1 MAKIQNI
8 DGFKLELNLVYFNS
22 GLLMK
27 KIILTLLLLVS
38 FPLLASHIVGGEF
51 ELVHISGTRYRLSLI
66 YYFDVI
72 NNTFNGV
79 KPEVSEPTLTAH
91 IYQKSTNTLIRSVAL
106 SFASK
111 TRVSY
116 TQPTCSKGEI
126 VTDKLIYSSEI
137 DLSESIFN
145 SPQGYYISWERCCRN
160 YTITNIFSAQ
170 PPSSQFAGQTF
181 YLEFPAVVKNG
192 ESFVNNSP
200 HLFPPLN
207 DYGCVNKPYYTNFA
221 GTDDDGDSL
230 IYSLVTPLNTFSNAA
245 VPNPPSAGPYNIV
258 QWKSGFSLTNILKG
272 KPDLKISDEG
282 FLTVTPTMQ
291 GLFVFAVRCEEFRK
305 GKKIGEVRRDFQML
319 VIDCP
324 KAEPPVIV
332 GKKSSDAIF
341 PLPSANSLSVSFNNT
356 VTDADRFIEVKVSDK
371 DSFKPTD
378 PDFFKENI
386 KIKVVPLNFKKKSTD
401 TWFAEESTVLTNG
414 ADSIK
419 VFKISFP
426 QCPYING
433 PYQVGIVAY
442 DDACSLPLTDT
453 LRVTVNIEP
462 PPNHRAKFTTPKLT
476 TVQII
481 EGDQPAPWSFQATD
495 ADLDDLVVSV
505 VTDGFALNSFG
516 MAVNFTQQKGLVNGT
531 LSWDPRCNIYDFTK
545 RTAFTIKI
553 LVDDKDLCNFG
564 DPDTAVYKLSI
575 RLPGNS
581 DPIIDSDL
589 TLNPAERKVHV
600 ERKVYES
607 LSFKVIGKDLVDND
621 FLILS
626 DKAVGFPAS
635 DFPASF
641 PQVSGNGLVSSN
653 FLWNIGCEKLDLKK
667 KDTYTFQFIVV
678 DNANKCR
685 FFKADTLDV
694 EVKVLPPDNFKP
706 ELFAL
711 STSQKNISNSSV
723 NYTLGQSIEFT
734 LLGTDSDLLPQKDNL
749 SLSLIGASGNVE
761 PVGFTFQSVSGKPP
775 VQSVFSWNPDCSIF
789 KNQVYE
795 NNYEF
800 KFRLV
805 DDRCLNTKGDTIKV
819 SLKIKDIDGTDRK
832 FLMPNVFTPNGDNHN
847 DFFALEGIEGNSGG
861 VSYDDIVSLPKD
873 NCTDHFESVKI
884 FNRWGDL
891 VFESTDRKFRWYA
904 PNSAAGVYF
913 YRVKFANREFRSPL
927 SVRY

>member
-1 MAKIQNI
+1 
-8 DGFKLELNLVYFNS
+8 
-22 GLLMK
+22 MK
-27 KIILTLLLLVS
+27 KVIFTLLLLIC
-38 FPLLASHIVGGEF
+38 FPLLATHIVGGEF
-51 ELVHISGTRYRLSLI
+51 ELLYISPNKYRLNMIL
-66 YYFDVI
+66 YFD
-72 NNTFNGV
+72 TKNGNPNAKDPNAV
-79 KPEVSEPTLTAH
+79 VTIFRKRDNARLMDVTLDLVSET
-91 IYQKSTNTLIRSVAL
+91 K
-106 SFASK
+106 
-111 TRVSY
+111 VSY
-116 TQPTCSKGEI
+116 AQPACSDGTIETAKI
-126 VTDKLIYSSEI
+126 LYTKDII
-137 DLSESIFN
+137 LSDQNFSD
-145 SPQGYYISWERCCRN
+145 SQGYYISWQRCCRN
-160 YTITNIFSAQ
+160 YSILNIYSPQ
-170 PPSSQFAGQTF
+170 PPSSPTTDGTRYAGQTF
-181 YLEFPAVVKNG
+181 YLEFPAITKDNKPFID
-192 ESFVNNSP
+192 STP
-200 HLFPPLN
+200 KLFPPLS
-207 DYGCVNKPYYTNFA
+207 DYACPFRPYYVDF
-221 GTDDDGDSL
+221 GGKDVDGDSL
-230 IYSLVTPLNTFSNAA
+230 VYTMVAPLNTKISSGPGGGAIPISSAPYPDVIWFRPPIP
-245 VPNPPSAGPYNIV
+245 PNY
-258 QWKSGFSLTNILKG
+258 SLTNIIGGL
-272 KPDLKISDEG
+272 PDLRISNDG
-282 FLTVTPTMQ
+282 LLTCTPTRQ
-291 GLFVFAVRCEEFRK
+291 GLFVFAVRCDEYRA
-305 GKKIGEVRRDFQML
+305 GIKIGEVRRDFQL
-319 VIDCP
+319 FVVANCP
-324 KAEPPVIV
+324 KADPPVIV
-332 GKKSSDAIF
+332 GKKSSDATF
-341 PLPSANSLSVSFNNT
+341 PLPSANSLSVSFDNT

-371 DSFKPTD
+371 DSFKPTS

-386 KIKVVPLNFKKKSTD
+386 KLKVVPLNFKKKPTD

-419 VFKISFP
+419 IFKISFP

-433 PYQVGIVAY
+433 PYQVGIVVY
-442 DDACSLPLTDT
+442 DDACTLPLTDT

-462 PPNHRAKFTTPKLT
+462 PLNHRAKFTTPKLT

-516 MAVNFTQQKGLVNGT
+516 MVVNFTQQKGLVNGT

-589 TLNPAERKVHV
+589 TPDPAERKVHV

-607 LSFKVIGKDLVDND
+607 LSFKVTGKDLVDND
-621 FLILS
+621 FLMLS
-626 DKAVGFPAS
+626 DKAVEFTAS
-635 DFPASF
+635 DFPAFF
-641 PQVSGNGLVSSN
+641 PPVSGSGLISSN

-694 EVKVLPPDNFKP
+694 EVKILPPDNSKP
-706 ELFAL
+706 QLFVL
-711 STSQKNISNSSV
+711 SPSQQNISNSSV
-723 NYTLGQSIEFT
+723 NYLLGQSIEFT
-734 LLGTDSDLLPQKDNL
+734 LLGTDGDLLTQKDNL
-749 SLSLIGASGNVE
+749 SLSLSGASGNVA
-761 PVGFTFQSVSGKPP
+761 PTGFTFQSVSGKSP

-789 KNQVYE
+789 KNHVYE

-805 DDRCLNTKGDTIKV
+805 DDRCLNAKGDTIKV
-819 SLKIKDIDGTDRK
+819 NIKIKDVDGSGGK
-832 FLMPNVFTPNGDNHN
+832 FLMPNVFTPNGDSHN

-861 VSYDDIVSLPKD
+861 VAYDDIVSLPKD
-873 NCTDHFESVKI
+873 NCTDHFESIKI

-891 VFESTDRKFRWYA
+891 IFESTDRKFRWYA
-904 PNSAAGVYF
+904 PNTAAGVYF